1 MVHCEML
8 IFGTTVRHSLSA
20 MQANRLFWNVF
31 ANNLDAVA
39 QRKTLVRIGS
49 NRRIQRRMSD
59 CNAGSRRNDPPDV
72 LVVAIPQLNPKWQ
85 PHWNVV

>member
-1 MVHCEML
+1 ML

-31 ANNLDAVA
+31 ANNLNAVA
-39 QRKTLVRIGS
+39 KREPLVRIGGDG
-49 NRRIQRRMSD
+49 RIQRCVADS
-59 CNAGSRRNDPPDV
+59 NAGSRRNDPPDV